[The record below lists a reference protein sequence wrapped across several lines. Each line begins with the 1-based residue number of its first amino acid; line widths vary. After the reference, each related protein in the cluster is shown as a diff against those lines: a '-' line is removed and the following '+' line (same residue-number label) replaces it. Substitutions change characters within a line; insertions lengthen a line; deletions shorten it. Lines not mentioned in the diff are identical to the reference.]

1 MTRPRSDR
9 VSEAEIVSQQ
19 VRLKIE
25 DSPESTSTRRDKWS
39 ELRAKTF
46 PDPASRERH
55 ARKVRGIVA
64 VRRMLQLIDAERER
78 AGLSKSDLARKI
90 GVSPATVRRL
100 FTSPTS
106 NPTLRTIVDLF
117 MALDLEIEVRPRDRM
132 SMNGDSRDVGRLN
145 EPAPSVTR

>member
-1 MTRPRSDR
+1 ML
-9 VSEAEIVSQQ
+9 E
-19 VRLKIE
+19 LE
-25 DSPESTSTRRDKWS
+25 DSPESTSSRPDKWS

-46 PDPASRERH
+46 PDAAARERH

-78 AGLSKSDLARKI
+78 AGLSKADLARKI

-117 MALDLEIEVRPRDRM
+117 LALDLDFQVQRRDRM
-132 SMNGDSRDVGRLN
+132 SPNGESRDAGRLGASASP
-145 EPAPSVTR
+145 PAW